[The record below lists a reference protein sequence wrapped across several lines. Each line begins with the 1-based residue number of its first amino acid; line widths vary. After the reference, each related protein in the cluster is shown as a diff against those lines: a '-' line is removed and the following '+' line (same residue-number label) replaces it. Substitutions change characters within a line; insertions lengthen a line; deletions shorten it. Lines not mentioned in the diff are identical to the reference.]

1 MRALNL
7 DFRKGQRVAAW
18 VGIALLAGGALL
30 TAASVAQYVELA
42 DRLSAAEATVRSLGP
57 GARKKLIQG
66 RQKGDPQKV
75 AFEMQ
80 RARDLL
86 LRLQLP
92 WNQLFETIESAHK
105 SEVALLSIES
115 DNDKRRVKI
124 AGEAKNLDALV
135 AYLGYLEER
144 PALTDVNLESHEIQ
158 LKDPQRPVRFVLGAR
173 WLVGK

>member
-1 MRALNL
+1 MRAVDL
-7 DFRKGQRVAAW
+7 DFRKEPRIAAW
-18 VGIALLAGGALL
+18 AGIALLAAGALL
-30 TAASVAQYVELA
+30 LAASAVQYAQLA
-42 DRLSAAEATVRSLGP
+42 ERLSAAEATLRDLGA
-57 GARKKLIQG
+57 GARKKP
-66 RQKGDPQKV
+66 RPEMQKGNAQKV

-86 LRLQLP
+86 IRLQLP

-105 SEVALLSIES
+105 SDVALLSIES

-135 AYLGYLEER
+135 AYLRFLEER
-144 PALTDVNLESHEIQ
+144 PALTDVYLESHEIQ

-173 WLVGK
+173 WLAAR